1 MQDGA
6 LHDLVTTTDAMFSP
20 GLGCHLAEGQHY
32 ANEPSYTQL
41 TSRKLFGSHNMQVF
55 VGLSFVIKTL
65 QYMH

>member
-1 MQDGA
+1 MQDET

-41 TSRKLFGSHNMQVF
+41 TSRKLCGSHNMQVF
-55 VGLSFVIKTL
+55 VCR
-65 QYMH
+65 